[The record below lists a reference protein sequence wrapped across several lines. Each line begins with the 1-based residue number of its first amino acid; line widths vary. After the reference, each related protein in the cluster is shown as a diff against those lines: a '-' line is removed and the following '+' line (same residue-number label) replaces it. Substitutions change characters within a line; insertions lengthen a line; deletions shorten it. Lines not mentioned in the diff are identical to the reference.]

1 MCADSRSN
9 ALLKAVLNLD
19 KNLNLNLITI
29 TTSFSLQNMEHHG
42 YWTET
47 EFNNTIIIDDIQ
59 PNGTMLI
66 PTKAKSSH
74 EISILASFEE
84 KADSS
89 GGGATYVPVVA
100 LEYTLPGPIGGHRL
114 PAPQSSPPQSST
126 TGRQRLPRHC
136 NFRPKRYLRNTLAGE
151 SFICLF
157 SPSPPLPPH
166 PPSSSSSS
174 SSTVN
179 VISSKAFTVSSGLP
193 KTATSGSR
201 EKKEKKDKSI
211 N

>member
-19 KNLNLNLITI
+19 KTLNLNLNLITI

-42 YWTET
+42 YWTEA

-89 GGGATYVPVVA
+89 GGGTTYVPVVA

-136 NFRPKRYLRNTLAGE
+136 NFRPKHYLRNTLAGE
-151 SFICLF
+151 SFI
-157 SPSPPLPPH
+157 
-166 PPSSSSSS
+166 SSS

-193 KTATSGSR
+193 KTATSGR
-201 EKKEKKDKSI
+201 REEKKGKKKEEA
-211 N
+211 

>member
-1 MCADSRSN
+1 
-9 ALLKAVLNLD
+9 
-19 KNLNLNLITI
+19 
-29 TTSFSLQNMEHHG
+29 
-42 YWTET
+42 
-47 EFNNTIIIDDIQ
+47 
-59 PNGTMLI
+59 MLI

-151 SFICLF
+151 SFISSSSF
-157 SPSPPLPPH
+157 
-166 PPSSSSSS
+166 SSSSS

-193 KTATSGSR
+193 KTATSGR
-201 EKKEKKDKSI
+201 REEKKGKKEEKKKHKLDIFQHSVKTDQMCNCQSQRVTLR
-211 N
+211 NYAVP

>member
-1 MCADSRSN
+1 
-9 ALLKAVLNLD
+9 
-19 KNLNLNLITI
+19 
-29 TTSFSLQNMEHHG
+29 
-42 YWTET
+42 
-47 EFNNTIIIDDIQ
+47 
-59 PNGTMLI
+59 MLI

-89 GGGATYVPVVA
+89 GGGTTYVPVVA

-151 SFICLF
+151 SFN
-157 SPSPPLPPH
+157 
-166 PPSSSSSS
+166 SSSSSS
-174 SSTVN
+174 SLFFFFDCKCYFVESLYCFFRVAQN
-179 VISSKAFTVSSGLP
+179 CNFWEEGGKE
-193 KTATSGSR
+193 R
-201 EKKEKKDKSI
+201 KKRSI
-211 N
+211 NFNSQ

>member
-1 MCADSRSN
+1 
-9 ALLKAVLNLD
+9 
-19 KNLNLNLITI
+19 
-29 TTSFSLQNMEHHG
+29 
-42 YWTET
+42 
-47 EFNNTIIIDDIQ
+47 
-59 PNGTMLI
+59 MLI

-89 GGGATYVPVVA
+89 GGGTTYVPVVA

-151 SFICLF
+151 SFI
-157 SPSPPLPPH
+157 
-166 PPSSSSSS
+166 SSS

-193 KTATSGSR
+193 KTATSGR
-201 EKKEKKDKSI
+201 REEKKGKKKKKKEEA
-211 N
+211 